1 MTFRSLIPCAI
12 ALLIVAAPSQA
23 RAHQAAV
30 QAADT
35 VRGVVYDSLS
45 NSPLVGAFISTDVD
59 DATTT
64 TDSLGRFMVSA
75 SRRIARLHAFHD
87 VPERLGLG
95 ALVVYRPLGAT
106 RWNPTLATPS
116 IETVWLRLCQGR
128 RPTDGTGGII
138 FGSTRLS
145 DDTTRLGG
153 VLVEGQW
160 ELPRLSSDSAPRYE
174 SRSTRSD
181 SLGQYVICGVLE
193 RVDAAIVGLSAEYRS
208 LSMLLSDDELPVR
221 RGDLVLGRIDAAQ
234 DRAVV
239 TGSVVDRDGKP
250 VPDAT
255 VQIEG
260 ADALR
265 TDAAGRFSSLTV
277 PTGTRMMFV
286 RKVGFVPF
294 ATPVDVIDRGVRDRT
309 VTLDKGVALA
319 AVTVTAVRTRSR
331 DQREFQE
338 RQLAGFARIMEG
350 RQVKNYPELRSAIA
364 MLPGIMVVGDVRG
377 DFSILGRVGT
387 GGNTGSLRASS
398 RNPGGRCN
406 VTLYLDGMLVDEA
419 YLRVMA
425 TEEVAALELYPSESY
440 APPRYRTF
448 GDGCAMLLVWT
459 RAHLRK

>member
-1 MTFRSLIPCAI
+1 MTQRTRFFCAI
-12 ALLIVAAPSQA
+12 VLSMAAAAHRA
-23 RAHQAAV
+23 RAQAT
-30 QAADT
+30 AADT
-35 VRGVVYDSLS
+35 VRGVVYDSLG

-59 DATTT
+59 GATTT

-75 SRRIARLHAFHD
+75 PRRIARLQAFHD
-87 VPERLGLG
+87 VPDRLGLG
-95 ALVVYRPLGAT
+95 ALVVYRPPGAT
-106 RWNPTLATPS
+106 RWKPTLATPS

-128 RPTDGTGGII
+128 RPTDGTGGIV

-174 SRSTRSD
+174 SRTTRSD
-181 SLGQYVICGVLE
+181 SLGHYVICGVRE

-208 LSMLLSDDELPVR
+208 SSMLLSDDELPVR
-221 RGDLVLGRIDAAQ
+221 RGDLVLGRIDTAQ
-234 DRAVV
+234 ARAVV

-265 TDAAGRFSSLTV
+265 TNAAGQFSSLTV

-286 RKVGFVPF
+286 RKVGFVPL
-294 ATPVDVIDRGVRDRT
+294 ATPVDVIDRGVRDRM
-309 VTLDKGVALA
+309 VILDKGVALA
-319 AVTVTAVRTRSR
+319 AVTVTAFRTRSR

-377 DFSILGRVGT
+377 DFTILGRAGT
-387 GGNTGSLRASS
+387 GGNISSLRTSS

-419 YLRVMA
+419 YLRAMSS
-425 TEEVAALELYPSESY
+425 EEVAALELYPSESY
-440 APPRYRTF
+440 APARYRTF
-448 GDGCAMLLVWT
+448 GDACAMLLVWT

>member
-1 MTFRSLIPCAI
+1 MTHRIRLPYAI
-12 ALLIVAAPSQA
+12 ALLLLATAQRVYA
-23 RAHQAAV
+23 

-35 VRGVVYDSLS
+35 VRGVVFDSLGGA
-45 NSPLVGAFISTDVD
+45 PLAGAFITTDVD
-59 DATTT
+59 GVTTT
-64 TDSLGRFMVSA
+64 TDSLGRFTVA
-75 SRRIARLHAFHD
+75 AARRIARLQAFHD

-95 ALVVYRPLGAT
+95 ALAVDRPLGAA
-106 RWNPTLATPS
+106 RWNPTLSTPS
-116 IETVWLRLCQGR
+116 IETVWMRLCEGR

-145 DDTTRLGG
+145 DDTTWLGG

-160 ELPRLSSDSAPRYE
+160 ELPRLSSDSAPRYD

-181 SLGQYVICGVLE
+181 STGNYVICGVRE
-193 RVDAAIVGLSAEYRS
+193 RVDAAIVGLSALYKS
-208 LSMLLSDDELPVR
+208 SSVLLSDDELPIR
-221 RGDLVLGRIDAAQ
+221 RGDLVLGRNDEQA
-234 DRAVV
+234 RAVLSG
-239 TGSVVDRDGKP
+239 TVVDREGKP

-260 ADALR
+260 AEALR
-265 TDAAGRFSSLTV
+265 SDASGRFSSSAV

-286 RKVGFVPF
+286 RKVGYLPLVMPI
-294 ATPVDVIDRGVRDRT
+294 DVVDRGVRDRT
-309 VTLDKGVALA
+309 IVLDKGVALN
-319 AVTVTAVRTRSR
+319 AVTVTAVRERSR

-350 RQVKNYPELRSAIA
+350 TQIKKFPQLRDAIA

-377 DFSILGRVGT
+377 DFTILGRAAT
-387 GGNTGSLRASS
+387 GGNAASLRPSS

-406 VTLYLDGMLVDEA
+406 VTLYLDGMLVDEQF
-419 YLRVMA
+419 LRVMDA
-425 TEEVAALELYPSESY
+425 DDIAALELYPSEIY
-440 APPRYRTF
+440 APARYRTL